1 MKDISKA
8 VRDSFVNELETNG
21 DVWRILRK
29 STLVD
34 LIKLSYFYFQQDK
47 NQIPLIDLFNYS
59 MKVKLLSRI
68 KAIEVKGSLD
78 EISKKFNREP
88 EFIIKQYD
96 IIFGDLQPT
105 FKNYTA
111 SNLYDLNGKIQYIKV
126 INELEIDSYADD
138 IFEEII
144 GITFN
149 ILKDELC

>member
-1 MKDISKA
+1 MKDVFKT
-8 VRDSFVNELETNG
+8 VREPFLSELETNG

-34 LIKLSYFYFQQDK
+34 LIKLSYFYFQKDK
-47 NQIPLIDLFNYS
+47 NEKHLIDLFNHS

-78 EISKKFNREP
+78 EMSKQFNREP
-88 EFIIKQYD
+88 GFVLKQYD
-96 IIFGDLQPT
+96 IIFLEIQPT

-111 SNLYDLNGKIQYIKV
+111 TNLYDLNGKIQYIKV

-149 ILKDELC
+149 ILKDE